1 MTARLTP
8 ELQARRVV
16 SDRVEVLVKSR
27 HRVKTYGE
35 VFTPLHM
42 VNMMLDLVR
51 PELETAPGFVD
62 KTFFEP
68 AAGDGN
74 FLTAIFK
81 RKLAAIEKRYRPTV
95 WPAESLFALASIYG
109 IELLADNHEAAQ
121 AAILEE
127 FVTFHERHDIPCGR
141 RTNLFRSAEYLVSA
155 NILCGNM
162 LSGLDPQGN
171 DLTFSWWNRVLNVPA
186 TVQREVFTFASL
198 RRQNA
203 NVFDFNVYP
212 VYAPSRIDRVH
223 KEVRADV

>member
-1 MTARLTP
+1 MG
-8 ELQARRVV
+8 
-16 SDRVEVLVKSR
+16 DRVEVLVKSR

-42 VNMMLDLVR
+42 VNKMLDLVR
-51 PELETAPGFVD
+51 PELETGPGFVD

-74 FLTAIFK
+74 FLTAILK

-121 AAILEE
+121 AAMLEA

-155 NILCGNM
+155 NILRGDM
-162 LSGLDPQGN
+162 LVGLDPQGK
-171 DLTFSWWNRVLNVPA
+171 DLTFSWWSRVLNVPA

-198 RRQNA
+198 RRRNA
-203 NVFDFNVYP
+203 NTFDFDVHP
-212 VYAPSRIDRVH
+212 VYAPVRIDRVY